1 MKLWAQ
7 RNKTTGVSDS
17 SDGSTD
23 YLGYSVQAKAL
34 VEVAKAIEEPDTP
47 LCIAVYH
54 NWKVG
59 KSRMGSI
66 IKGLQLDVK

>member
-23 YLGYSVQAKAL
+23 YLGYSVYAKAL
-34 VEVAKAIEEPDTP
+34 VEVAKEIEEPDTP
-47 LCIAVYH
+47 LCIAVYD

-59 KSRMGSI
+59 KSRMGNI
-66 IKGLQLDVK
+66 I